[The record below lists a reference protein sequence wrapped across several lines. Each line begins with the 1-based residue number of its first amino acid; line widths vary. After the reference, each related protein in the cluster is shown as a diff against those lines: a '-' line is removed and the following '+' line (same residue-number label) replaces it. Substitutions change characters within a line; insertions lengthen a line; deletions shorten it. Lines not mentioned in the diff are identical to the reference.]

1 MKTPRRIQPWAFAA
15 PLLTVLGAA
24 ACVEP
29 KDGDL
34 VIQQAQVIDRGEC
47 IASLDE
53 SLYLSRGTV
62 DLAVAQSYTLF
73 PLVRN
78 NIENIRETK
87 GYGPRDLR
95 LNTKRVS
102 LRRAKITYRPQDEID
117 IQLRDREVPL
127 SASVDSTGGLTTVSV
142 ELLTPAMA
150 REFRNS
156 DQFLLRGSQG
166 EVRPARTSIDLSVGV
181 TIEGETQDGNAVE
194 TNEFVFTLR
203 VCNGCLVYYPAGNV
217 AEDGPAPNCNAA
229 TDEEVAFCAVG
240 WELPVSCSACQ
251 SFAPDALARQL
262 CQPPL

>member
-1 MKTPRRIQPWAFAA
+1 MKTPRRNQPLAFAA
-15 PLLTVLGAA
+15 PLLVVLGGA
-24 ACVEP
+24 ACLEP

-34 VIQQAQVIDRGEC
+34 VIQQAQAVDRSEC
-47 IASLDE
+47 IPSLDE

-87 GYGPRDLR
+87 AYALTDLR

-102 LRRAKITYRPQDEID
+102 LLRAKITYRPQDEID

-127 SASVDSTGGLTTVSV
+127 SASVDSTGGITAVSV
-142 ELLTPAMA
+142 EVLTPAMS

-156 DQFLLRGSQG
+156 DQFLLRGSLG
-166 EVRPARTSIDLSVGV
+166 EVRAARTSIDISVGV
-181 TIEGETQDGNAVE
+181 TIEGETQDGNPVE
-194 TNEFVFTLR
+194 TNQFVFTLR
-203 VCNGCLVYYPAGNV
+203 VCNGCLIYYPQSNV
-217 AEDGPAPNCNAA
+217 EESGPAPNCNAA
-229 TDEEVAFCAVG
+229 STEETEFCAVG
-240 WELPVSCSACQ
+240 WEVPVSCSACQ